1 MRDCGEFFSSSFISY
16 SVNSSIR
23 ERIDKNSS
31 ISKLLLYLGVTTA
44 TLLSTMVW
52 LSVPAAIPAL
62 AQTAATCNG
71 VAATIVGSSGS
82 DDIEGTPGRDVI
94 ATLGGDDKIRAEGG
108 NDLICGGPGNDD
120 IRGDAG
126 SDRVFGDSGND
137 IIRGETGNDQMNGG
151 AGNDNIRG
159 DEGTDSTNG
168 GTGFD
173 DCRSETV
180 INCEKT

>member
-1 MRDCGEFFSSSFISY
+1 MRDFAKFFSSSFISY
-16 SVNSSIR
+16 YANNSSR
-23 ERIDKNSS
+23 DKMDKNSS
-31 ISKLLLYLGVTTA
+31 ISKLLLSLGVITA
-44 TLLSTMVW
+44 TLLSTTVW
-52 LSVPAAIPAL
+52 LTAPAAIPAL

-108 NDLICGGPGNDD
+108 NDLICGGLGNDD

-126 SDRVFGDSGND
+126 SDRVFGDDGND
-137 IIRGETGNDQMNGG
+137 IIRGETGNDRMNGG
-151 AGNDNIRG
+151 SGNDNIRG
-159 DEGTDSTNG
+159 DSGTDSTNG

-180 INCEKT
+180 VNCEKT

>member
-1 MRDCGEFFSSSFISY
+1 M
-16 SVNSSIR
+16 NSLIR
-23 ERIDKNSS
+23 EKMHKNSS
-31 ISKLLLYLGVTTA
+31 ISKLLLSLGVITA

-52 LSVPAAIPAL
+52 LSAPAAIPAL
-62 AQTAATCNG
+62 AQTATTCNG

-82 DDIEGTPGRDVI
+82 DDIEGTSGRDVI
-94 ATLGGDDKIRAEGG
+94 ATLGGDDKIRGEGG

-126 SDRVFGDSGND
+126 NDVVFGGDGND
-137 IIRGETGNDQMNGG
+137 IIRGETGNDRMNGG

-159 DEGTDSTNG
+159 DEGTDMTNG

-180 INCEKT
+180 VNCEKT

>member
-1 MRDCGEFFSSSFISY
+1 MRECAEFFSPSFISY
-16 SVNSSIR
+16 SVNSLIR
-23 ERIDKNSS
+23 EKMHKKSS
-31 ISKLLLYLGVTTA
+31 ISKLLLSLEVITA
-44 TLLSTMVW
+44 TLLSTTVW
-52 LSVPAAIPAL
+52 LSAPAAIPAL

-108 NDLICGGPGNDD
+108 NDLICGGLGNDD

-126 SDRVFGDSGND
+126 SDRVLGEAGND

-180 INCEKT
+180 VNCEKT